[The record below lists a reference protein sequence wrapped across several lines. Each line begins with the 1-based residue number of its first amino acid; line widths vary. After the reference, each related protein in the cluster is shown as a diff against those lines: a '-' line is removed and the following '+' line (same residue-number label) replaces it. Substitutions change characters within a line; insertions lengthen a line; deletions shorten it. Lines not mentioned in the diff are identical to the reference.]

1 MSNVTEVID
10 YYESGKKLSDGEIT
24 ILIQNIYHLRN
35 KIEELNEEIEELNR
49 ELNEESEEKYDPKVC
64 TMCNFRSKQVL
75 INGGRCNSC
84 M

>member
-35 KIEELNEEIEELNR
+35 KIEELSEKIEELNER
-49 ELNEESEEKYDPKVC
+49 LDEKSEEKFDPKVC
-64 TMCNFRSKQVL
+64 ECCKFRSKQVL
-75 INGGRCNSC
+75 INGGRCDSC

>member
-24 ILIQNIYHLRN
+24 ILIQNIYKLQN
-35 KIEELNEEIEELNR
+35 KIEELSEKIEELNEKVNNN
-49 ELNEESEEKYDPKVC
+49 NEEKFDPKVC
-64 TMCNFRSKQVL
+64 MMCNFRSKQVL
-75 INGGRCNSC
+75 INGGRCDSC